1 MNRLL
6 IWINGLFKGTPDS
19 PSSKRFIG
27 IVSSLSLIVVL
38 FINTLTCGAVAPA
51 DNIVNAVALLAFG
64 CLGLTSID
72 NYTKVKTENIKP
84 TESDSTIVE

>member
-1 MNRLL
+1 MNKLL
-6 IWINGLFKGTPDS
+6 TWSHGLFKGTPDS

-27 IVSSLSLIVVL
+27 IVSSLSLVAVL

-64 CLGLTSID
+64 CLGLTSVD
-72 NYTKVKTENIKP
+72 QYTKLKQDIKSSE
-84 TESDSTIVE
+84 TGSDPAE

>member
-1 MNRLL
+1 MNNLL
-6 IWINGLFKGTPDS
+6 KWINGLFKGTPDS

-27 IVSSLSLIVVL
+27 IVASLSLVVVL

-64 CLGLTSID
+64 CLGLTSVEH
-72 NYTKVKTENIKP
+72 YTKQKTVSTP
-84 TESDSTIVE
+84 TEEPLVE